1 MTDNMSADFFL
12 TNTRIDIVAK
22 FLYAKYRENGYNT
35 NFALDLYERHLRVWN
50 GFNEIDNESKNSFED
65 FLVTFHQILDS
76 IKSIGY
82 DDTLDTV
89 PVTDDGFLL
98 NGSHRV
104 ASCLLYDKP
113 VSYHTTNDMSE
124 GEYDC
129 SSFYFRRLGLDEK
142 YLDAMAVEYA
152 KLKKNTY
159 VVSLFPSATSMNLLD
174 RAEEIL
180 TSESDLVYVKDI
192 VCTNGALNIVRQL
205 YLGEEW
211 GGTWNNNFS
220 GFLDKARLCFTSNY
234 PMRVYLVELDDVE
247 QAKTLKN
254 KIRNIYGL
262 GNHSCHINDTHAE
275 TLRLSRVFFNENSMH
290 YINNSNMVYYPNFYS
305 MLDYYSR
312 YIKDNEL
319 DGEDY
324 CVTASSILS
333 LYGLREGNDL
343 DYLTSGNAILGH
355 SDIHSHND
363 EIQNYT
369 VAIDDVLYNPT
380 NHFYFDG
387 IKFAGLNVIRELKNK
402 RKEPKDFVDLELM
415 ETLM

>member
-1 MTDNMSADFFL
+1 M
-12 TNTRIDIVAK
+12 
-22 FLYAKYRENGYNT
+22 
-35 NFALDLYERHLRVWN
+35 
-50 GFNEIDNESKNSFED
+50 
-65 FLVTFHQILDS
+65 
-76 IKSIGY
+76 
-82 DDTLDTV
+82 
-89 PVTDDGFLL
+89 
-98 NGSHRV
+98 
-104 ASCLLYDKP
+104 
-113 VSYHTTNDMSE
+113 SYHTTNDMSE

-363 EIQNYT
+363 EIHNYT